1 MFEGPHLERG
11 VDEEAEKREQHQR
24 LDHGALRRE
33 EYRDAGDQDLASLHR
48 DLPVVGARGEALVE
62 EAVLLLDFEEVERV
76 AVAEEQEER
85 EERDAHRE
93 EKEAHEPER

>member
-1 MFEGPHLERG
+1 MFEGPHLESG
-11 VDEEAEKREQHQR
+11 VNEEAEKREKHQR
-24 LDHGALRRE
+24 LDHGALRRKE
-33 EYRDAGDQDLASLHR
+33 DRDAGDQDLAGLHR

-62 EAVLLLDFEEVERV
+62 EAVLLLDLEEVERV